1 MTLLQTGIVLVL
13 TIGLY
18 SIARRDNANK
28 VLRLV
33 YAAQNADRHRA

>member
-18 SIARRDNANK
+18 SIAQRENANK
-28 VLRLV
+28 LLRLV
-33 YAAQNADRHRA
+33 YATQYADRHRA

>member
-1 MTLLQTGIVLVL
+1 MTLLQTGIVLLL

-18 SIARRDNANK
+18 SIAQRDNANK

-33 YAAQNADRHRA
+33 CAVQNADRHQA